1 MPNPAPL
8 TRRTLIAG
16 AACATALPARA
27 QSGDFQAFLASL
39 RPDARAAGVSDA
51 TFSAA
56 VQGLTFDPGPAR
68 ASGGQSEFSRPFWDY
83 VNNAVAASRVSA
95 GKAAAARAGGTFDWI
110 QSNLGVERGVV
121 AGIWGMESNFGAGM
135 GSSDV
140 LRSTASLAFRQVRGD
155 FYRREFIAALKI
167 LEEGHI
173 TRERLV
179 GSWAGAMG
187 QPQFLPSSFLKYA
200 VDADGDGRKDI
211 WRSTADALA
220 SAANHL
226 RVDGWSTGLPWGF
239 EVSLPQEFDWDYGD
253 RQARH
258 DFGALARIGVR
269 RADGRPMGRGTGG
282 IFLPTGIN
290 GPAFVVT
297 DNFEVIRQYNTSD
310 SYALAVGHLGTASS
324 AAGRSARPGRR
335 ASASSQTPRLRNSN
349 ACCSRAATRSAA
361 STAAWG
367 RGPASWSRSSR
378 SGLGSCQM
386 DTRARRSWRGCAAAS
401 PRSRA
406 NRRRPPGRSSRSRC
420 RPAGAAGAS
429 PHRHCRRSPAR
440 QPWSGP
446 WRRLCPSRQ

>member
-1 MPNPAPL
+1 MPNPAHL
-8 TRRTLIAG
+8 TRRSLLIA
-16 AACATALPARA
+16 ASACAAAPALA
-27 QSGDFQAFLASL
+27 QSGDFQAFLASI

-56 VQGLTFDPGPAR
+56 IAGLAYDPGPSR
-68 ASGGQSEFSRPFWDY
+68 ASGGQREFSRPFWDY

-95 GKAAAARAGGTFDWI
+95 GKAAAARAGGAFDWI
-110 QSNLGVERGVV
+110 EANLGVERAVV

-155 FYRREFIAALKI
+155 FYRREFVAALQI

-211 WRSTADALA
+211 WRSAADALA

-226 RVDGWSTGLPWGF
+226 RVDGWKSGLPWGF
-239 EVSLPQEFDWDYGD
+239 EVTLPEAFDWDYGD

-258 DFGALARIGVR
+258 EFALLARAGVR

-282 IFLPTGIN
+282 VFLPTGIN

-310 SYALAVGHLGTASS
+310 SYALAVGHLGDRIFGGGPIRKAWPT
-324 AAGRSARPGRR
+324 GER
-335 ASASSQTPRLRNSN
+335 QLSN
-349 ACCSRAATRSAA
+349 AEISELQRLLQARGHAVGRIDGRVGQGTRKLIQIEQKRLGLVPDGHPS
-361 STAAWG
+361 
-367 RGPASWSRSSR
+367 PAFLARMR
-378 SGLGSCQM
+378 SG
-386 DTRARRSWRGCAAAS
+386 
-401 PRSRA
+401 
-406 NRRRPPGRSSRSRC
+406 
-420 RPAGAAGAS
+420 
-429 PHRHCRRSPAR
+429 
-440 QPWSGP
+440 
-446 WRRLCPSRQ
+446 

>member
-1 MPNPAPL
+1 MPNPARL
-8 TRRTLIAG
+8 TRRSLIAG
-16 AACATALPARA
+16 AACAAASSARA

-56 VQGLTFDPGPAR
+56 IQGLTFDPGPAR
-68 ASGGQSEFSRPFWDY
+68 ASGGQSEFIRPFWDY
-83 VNNAVAASRVSA
+83 VNNAVAAGRISA
-95 GKAAAARAGGTFDWI
+95 GKAAVARAGGTFEWI
-110 QSNLGVERGVV
+110 QANLGVERGVV

-135 GSSDV
+135 GASDV

-155 FYRREFIAALKI
+155 FYRREFVAALQI

-226 RVDGWSTGLPWGF
+226 RVDGWQTGLPWGF
-239 EVSLPQEFDWDYGD
+239 EVVLPDAFDWDYGD

-258 DFGALARIGVR
+258 EFGVLARIGVR

-310 SYALAVGHLGTASS
+310 SYALAVGHLGDRIFGGGPIRKAWPT
-324 AAGRSARPGRR
+324 GER
-335 ASASSQTPRLRNSN
+335 QLSN
-349 ACCSRAATRSAA
+349 AEISELQRLLQARGHTVGRIDGRVGQGTRKLIQIEQK
-361 STAAWG
+361 
-367 RGPASWSRSSR
+367 RL
-378 SGLGSCQM
+378 GLTPDGH
-386 DTRARRSWRGCAAAS
+386 
-401 PRSRA
+401 P
-406 NRRRPPGRSSRSRC
+406 
-420 RPAGAAGAS
+420 
-429 PHRHCRRSPAR
+429 SPAFLAR
-440 QPWSGP
+440 MRTG
-446 WRRLCPSRQ
+446 

>member
-1 MPNPAPL
+1 M
-8 TRRTLIAG
+8 
-16 AACATALPARA
+16 
-27 QSGDFQAFLASL
+27 
-39 RPDARAAGVSDA
+39 
-51 TFSAA
+51 
-56 VQGLTFDPGPAR
+56 
-68 ASGGQSEFSRPFWDY
+68 
-83 VNNAVAASRVSA
+83 NNAVAAGRISA
-95 GKAAAARAGGTFDWI
+95 GKAAVARAGGTFDWI
-110 QSNLGVERGVV
+110 QANLGVERGVV

-135 GSSDV
+135 GASDV

-155 FYRREFIAALKI
+155 FYRREFVAALQI

-226 RVDGWSTGLPWGF
+226 RVDGWQTGLPWGF
-239 EVSLPQEFDWDYGD
+239 EVVLPDAFDWDYGD

-258 DFGALARIGVR
+258 EFGVLARIGVR

-310 SYALAVGHLGTASS
+310 SYALAVGHLGDRIFGGGPIRKAWPT
-324 AAGRSARPGRR
+324 GER
-335 ASASSQTPRLRNSN
+335 QLSN
-349 ACCSRAATRSAA
+349 AEISELQRLLQARGHTVGRIDGRVGQGTRKLIQIEQK
-361 STAAWG
+361 
-367 RGPASWSRSSR
+367 RL
-378 SGLGSCQM
+378 GLTPDGH
-386 DTRARRSWRGCAAAS
+386 
-401 PRSRA
+401 P
-406 NRRRPPGRSSRSRC
+406 
-420 RPAGAAGAS
+420 
-429 PHRHCRRSPAR
+429 SPAFLAR
-440 QPWSGP
+440 MRAG
-446 WRRLCPSRQ
+446 